1 MSLSGTVT
9 TSVMWLVAAA
19 TFIWAV
25 VSLAKATG
33 TPGRVDLRTTYLRG
47 AGTQLA
53 VVATAL
59 LAVAG
64 TLNAQYDWYSSWSDL
79 GTAFQGGDSSA
90 GSPEL
95 IRAGAG
101 AAAAPIRTVREP
113 QIRGLDPDPGPDGQY
128 VTVTLLGPVSKVSSS
143 VVLWL
148 PRSYTQAGSAH
159 RHYPVIEVFHGIPG
173 SPREYSHD
181 INLGKMVSGLA
192 AAGRIREAI
201 LVMPDSSPHKVDTE
215 CVNGGRRGPAMETWL
230 TKEVPNWVR
239 HSLRVQGDRQSWA
252 TMGLSTGGFC
262 SSMAAMLHPHTYG
275 AAIEL
280 SGYLSPQFD
289 AHYRPF
295 AYGSTA
301 WNRYD
306 LVKVAARNPPHVA
319 LWIET
324 SKTDSLSY
332 WGNSRLIATA
342 AAPMSVTADV
352 LLDAGHRMSVWV
364 AVMPTALQWL
374 GSTMSGFRPQS

>member
-33 TPGRVDLRTTYLRG
+33 TPGRVHLRTTYLRG

-159 RHYPVIEVFHGIPG
+159 RHYPVM
-173 SPREYSHD
+173 RYSTE
-181 INLGKMVSGLA
+181 SLA
-192 AAGRIREAI
+192 ARVSTPTTATWGRWS
-201 LVMPDSSPHKVDTE
+201 PDWRLPDGS
-215 CVNGGRRGPAMETWL
+215 GRP
-230 TKEVPNWVR
+230 
-239 HSLRVQGDRQSWA
+239 SW
-252 TMGLSTGGFC
+252 
-262 SSMAAMLHPHTYG
+262 
-275 AAIEL
+275 
-280 SGYLSPQFD
+280 
-289 AHYRPF
+289 
-295 AYGSTA
+295 
-301 WNRYD
+301 
-306 LVKVAARNPPHVA
+306 
-319 LWIET
+319 
-324 SKTDSLSY
+324 
-332 WGNSRLIATA
+332 
-342 AAPMSVTADV
+342 
-352 LLDAGHRMSVWV
+352 
-364 AVMPTALQWL
+364 
-374 GSTMSGFRPQS
+374 